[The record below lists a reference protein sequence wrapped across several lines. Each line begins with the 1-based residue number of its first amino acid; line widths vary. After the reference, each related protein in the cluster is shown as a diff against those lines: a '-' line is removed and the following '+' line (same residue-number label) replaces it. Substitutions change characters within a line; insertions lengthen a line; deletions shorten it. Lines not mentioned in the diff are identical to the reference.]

1 MQARVYNFNQF
12 NQNIML
18 CWYLLRYLAVA
29 RREPEGLKEIA
40 ANRTRIFIFSDPASS
55 DTDEEM

>member
-1 MQARVYNFNQF
+1 
-12 NQNIML
+12 ML
-18 CWYLLRYLAVA
+18 CRYSVQYLAVA